1 MDGDNINVVV
11 RGRPLSTKEQKVRVR
26 VRSHSSNEQK
36 VRVRVRSL
44 STKKQVRVRL
54 IYSVS
59 SNRK

>member
-11 RGRPLSTKEQKVRVR
+11 RVRPLSTKEQKVRVR
-26 VRSHSSNEQK
+26 VRSLSS
-36 VRVRVRSL
+36 
-44 STKKQVRVRL
+44 KKQVRVRL